1 MIGQTYEKNT
11 KLDTLAQ
18 LRKRGVRKFLQQ
30 SKLEELKYYADSL
43 EDNSKMY
50 HRALTCSHVLKQEGN
65 KITSI
70 YCKQRCCNICNS
82 IRSATLINTY
92 GESVNQM
99 QEPYFVTLTGR
110 NKKEDWNNLR
120 ARIMEMNEI
129 IRKIANNGR
138 NLKHKILLTGLRKI
152 EVTYSIKDDWFHP
165 HYHFIIDG
173 EIEAKWLVQQW
184 LIYNPSAEAG
194 GQKCEQATQGALNEL
209 FKYAVKETDAE
220 EKKKG
225 KKKKEKKIPIPALH
239 HIYKTLRNIR
249 TFQTMGNFSAL
260 EIEEEEM
267 PELVAKE
274 CNEIEPDN
282 TFWKW
287 QDNNWWNI
295 KTGERLIDE
304 EITIKTKIKD
314 ERMFVLSG

>member
-1 MIGQTYEKNT
+1 MREQTYEKNT

-30 SKLEELKYYADSL
+30 AKLEQLKYYADSL
-43 EDNSKMY
+43 QDHSKMY
-50 HRALTCSHVLKQEGN
+50 DKSLKCSHVLKQDGN

-82 IRSATLINTY
+82 IRSATLINDY
-92 GESVNQM
+92 GEAVNQM
-99 QEPYFVTLTGR
+99 KEPYFVTLTGKNVR
-110 NKKEDWNNLR
+110 ESWNNLR
-120 ARIMEMNEI
+120 ARIEAMNKT

-152 EVTYSIKDDWFHP
+152 EITYSIQNDWFHP

-184 LIYNPSAEAG
+184 LIYNPTASEK
-194 GQKCEQATQGALNEL
+194 GQHCEVATPGTLQEL
-209 FKYAVKETDAE
+209 FKYSVKETDTI
-220 EKKKG
+220 
-225 KKKKEKKIPIPALH
+225 KKKEKRIPIPALH

-249 TFQTMGNFSAL
+249 TFQTMGNFTSV
-260 EIEEEEM
+260 EIDEEEM
-267 PELVAKE
+267 PELVSQE
-274 CNEIEPDN
+274 CNEIQPDDIY
-282 TFWKW
+282 WVW
-287 QDNNWWNI
+287 EQNNWWNV
-295 KTGERLIDE
+295 KTGERLINE
-304 EITIKTKIKD
+304 EINIKSKIKD

>member
-50 HRALTCSHVLKQEGN
+50 DRALKCSHVLKQDGN

-82 IRSATLINTY
+82 IRTAKLINHY
-92 GESVNQM
+92 GDAVNQM
-99 QEPYFVTLTGR
+99 KEPYFVTLTGK
-110 NKKEDWNNLR
+110 NVKENWNNLR
-120 ARIMEMNEI
+120 ARIERMNET

-152 EVTYSIKDDWFHP
+152 EITYSIQGDWFHP

-184 LIYNPSAEAG
+184 LIYNPTSVIEA
-194 GQKCEQATQGALNEL
+194 QKCEPATQGALEEL
-209 FKYAVKETDAE
+209 FKYAVKETDKVKNE
-220 EKKKG
+220 EKR
-225 KKKKEKKIPIPALH
+225 IPIPALH
-239 HIYKTLRNIR
+239 HIYKTLKNIR
-249 TFQTMGNFSAL
+249 TFQTMGNFKSISI

-267 PELVAKE
+267 PGLVAQE

-282 TFWKW
+282 TYWKW

-295 KTGERLIDE
+295 KTGERLINE